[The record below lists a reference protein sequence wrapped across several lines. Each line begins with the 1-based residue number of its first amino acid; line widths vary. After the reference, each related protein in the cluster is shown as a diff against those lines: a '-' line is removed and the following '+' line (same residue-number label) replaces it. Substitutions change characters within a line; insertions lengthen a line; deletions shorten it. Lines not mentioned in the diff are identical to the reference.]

1 MSMHDQTPGSWPTL
15 DALVTEMVNTRKAIA
30 ALQARESQLLAEA
43 VDVALTRTAILRGE
57 GRRAGADLPMREV
70 SAELGAAMRLSD
82 RAVQTRMGDAA
93 MLTVRFTATLAA
105 WTEGRIDAGHVS
117 AILDA
122 GSAIENDEAR
132 AQFEKLTLDIA
143 ERETPA
149 RTKAHARAVAAQLD
163 PEAAARRARRA
174 IDVRGIRVVDLDDNM
189 SRLLADLP
197 TTLAHAIGDRL
208 TQMGRDVRGAELA
221 AAASAEGSDDFETID
236 SAENSEPMTKDPH
249 PEDSD
254 SDDSQRCLTTEPSA
268 DAPHPGVRT
277 LDQVRADV
285 FADLLLAGAPSA
297 HGDGDALGAITAHVQ
312 ITVPALSL
320 MGHDAGPA
328 LLAGSGPIDIET
340 AKRLAADA
348 PGWDR
353 VLTDPHCGGVLA
365 VDRYRPTAELRRFL
379 AARDE
384 HCRFPGCRRPARR
397 TEIDHTWDAAKGGE
411 TSERNL
417 AHFCTRHHTLKHAT
431 AWTVKRVGP
440 GVLEWKSSTGR
451 RYEDRPPAVVRFV
464 PTDWLERVAALPE
477 HPPF

>member
-1 MSMHDQTPGSWPTL
+1 MSMHDQTPRSWPTL
-15 DALVTEMVNTRKAIA
+15 DALVTEMVDTRRAIA
-30 ALQARESQLLAEA
+30 ALQARESQILAEA

-82 RAVQTRMGDAA
+82 RAVQSRMGDAA
-93 MLTVRFTATLAA
+93 LLSVQFPATLAA
-105 WTEGRIDAGHVS
+105 WTAGRIDAGHVS

-208 TQMGRDVRGAELA
+208 TQMARDVRAAE
-221 AAASAEGSDDFETID
+221 SAEMADAAYST
-236 SAENSEPMTKDPH
+236 AEST
-249 PEDSD
+249 EDSTTAVETD
-254 SDDSQRCLTTEPSA
+254 ARSGDPQTCVTTEPSA
-268 DAPHPGVRT
+268 DAPRPGIRT

-285 FADLLLAGAPSA
+285 FADLLLAGAPTA

-312 ITVPALSL
+312 ITVPALTL
-320 MGHDAGPA
+320 LGHDGGPA

-340 AKRLAADA
+340 ARRLAAGA

-353 VLTDPHCGGVLA
+353 VLTDPHCGAVLA
-365 VDRYRPTAELRRFL
+365 VDRYRPNAELRRFL

-431 AWTVKRVGP
+431 AWTVTRVGP
-440 GVLEWKSSTGR
+440 GVLEWTSPTDR

-464 PTDWLERVAALPE
+464 PTDWLERVAAVPE